1 MINEAPIPYK
11 STMSPSKALII
22 LAFTTTTESF
32 TVPASRT
39 LTRTTTPSHTNI
51 VSSQSSSSSL
61 RLSNEDDADDEIARL
76 RSLAAKLRSEAAELE
91 AEKAQQMADAA
102 ERAFRRFD
110 LNQDGEVSLEELKMG
125 LEKELKVCV
134 CIQLLSVFCLYLLPN

>member
-1 MINEAPIPYK
+1 M
-11 STMSPSKALII
+11 
-22 LAFTTTTESF
+22 
-32 TVPASRT
+32 
-39 LTRTTTPSHTNI
+39 
-51 VSSQSSSSSL
+51 SSQSSSSSL

-134 CIQLLSVFCLYLLPN
+134 CIQLLSVFCLYFLPN